1 MADFSSFNFDPFQT
15 DYSFGYQAPTAEPEV
30 TGPPTLGILLIE
42 MGVLSLEQLEEA
54 IQVQREQGSQ
64 LAQVMLEGGY
74 CTQDQV
80 IAALRSR
87 PHYG

>member
-15 DYSFGYQAPTAEPEV
+15 DYSFSYQTPTAEPEV
-30 TGPPTLGILLIE
+30 TGPPTLGIILIE
-42 MGVLSLEQLEEA
+42 MGIMSIEQLEEA
-54 IQVQREQGSQ
+54 ISLQREAGVP
-64 LAQVMLEGGY
+64 LAQTLLEGGY

-80 IAALRSR
+80 ITALRSR

>member
-1 MADFSSFNFDPFQT
+1 LSDFGSFNFDPFQT
-15 DYSFGYQAPTAEPEV
+15 DYSFAYQTPTVEAES

-42 MGVLSLEQLEEA
+42 MGVLSIEQLEEA
-54 IQVQREQGSQ
+54 VALQKEQGIP
-64 LAQVMLEGGY
+64 LAQVLLEGGY

-80 IAALRSR
+80 IMALRSR

>member
-15 DYSFGYQAPTAEPEV
+15 DYSFGYQTPTAEPEAS
-30 TGPPTLGILLIE
+30 GPPTLGILLIE
-42 MGVLSLEQLEEA
+42 MGALSLEQLEEA
-54 IQVQREQGSQ
+54 LAIQRDQGAP
-64 LAQVMLEGGY
+64 LAQVFLEGGY